1 MRLKSCLWISVGI
14 ILAASMTLF
23 AQNRNGRSRDNPAAA
38 PWADQNSRGDYRD
51 SEKNMR
57 QAERER
63 EKEWREADRERDKEW
78 REYLKA
84 RRKAYKEWAKADR
97 QERDDFERYQ
107 RDRNREWRKDDRERD
122 KDWREA
128 DRERDKEWREYLK
141 ARRKA
146 YKEWS
151 RASRE
156 ERDDFERYR
165 RDRGYSYEGQY
176 GGWESNYE
184 PREGAC
190 FYTDADYRGERFC
203 VSGNEAHRYIGD
215 RYNDR
220 ISSVRIFGRAR
231 VYVYEH
237 ENAGGA
243 RRLIT
248 NDVSNL
254 RGFND
259 KISSIE
265 VR

>member
-1 MRLKSCLWISVGI
+1 MRLKSCLWISAVI
-14 ILAASMTLF
+14 ILAASITLF
-23 AQNRNGRSRDNPAAA
+23 AQNRNSRQQDNAGPP
-38 PWADQNSRGDYRD
+38 PWADPHSREDYRD
-51 SEKNMR
+51 WEKDSK
-57 QAERER
+57 Q
-63 EKEWREADRERDKEW
+63 ADRERDKEW
-78 REYLKA
+78 REYLKE
-84 RRKAYKEWAKADR
+84 RRKAYKEWAKANR
-97 QERDDFERYQ
+97 EERDDFERYL
-107 RDRNREWRKDDRERD
+107 RDRNRE
-122 KDWREA
+122 WREA
-128 DRERDKEWREYLK
+128 DRERDREWREYLK
-141 ARRKA
+141 ERRKA

-151 RASRE
+151 RANRE

-165 RDRGYSYEGQY
+165 RDRGYPYGGQY
-176 GGWESNYE
+176 GGWGGNNE

-203 VSGNEAHRYIGD
+203 ISGNQALRYVGD

-220 ISSVRIFGRAR
+220 ISSIRIFGRAR

-237 ENAGGA
+237 DNAGGA

-259 KISSIE
+259 KVSSIE